1 MAKSSKA
8 KSAKEYLLNPDKDP
22 IQAATALYGKYRG
35 SNFISAVDAVVRGT
49 FSLSTSI
56 IKGTFKF
63 TTTVAKNINTQAR
76 VTERIKNVASTLIG
90 TENTDNA
97 INFVDQAR
105 AEVFKGYEAAAKN
118 IAQSATGDANSNY
131 KDIILQGSSKVIKNM
146 KIAANAAT
154 GVNYDVRNMIK
165 NSIVVDI
172 ETGGLFKDAP
182 IIQLAMTDTSKME
195 DVKKMTADQIAK
207 MNPREQ
213 IEKGFLELNLLPE
226 AIIRD
231 TTGENKTFKMFGYMP
246 RSADEFGKVFGTWAV
261 EKDAN
266 GKSKFKLHEFYEEM
280 ADEVMADGSKRISD
294 ARYAEIMQKA
304 KAQGFIELT
313 NGQRFYSQ
321 REAAKWS
328 MFFSKQGAKENKS
341 LIAANLSFESFR
353 IGKLWNYFIKD
364 TVGPVTGTDKVT
376 NLQLNPSEVDFL
388 NQDEDLLKAFGKDV
402 TTGEI
407 TGHREV
413 REMLM
418 ASWKSKYK
426 LNILDENNY
435 YFVDKFNKMRDLG
448 ESNQMIGLFPEWMKR
463 TGKGLKTADQLQLTK
478 MLFSGLMQTGFSPLG
493 NDVFS
498 GTKIDFATRV
508 VLGEVEAH
516 TALSDVFHQTELLTK
531 GKLGDLVSDV
541 YNIFKAQDSS
551 SVRDQVKSFFSAARI
566 LTDNKKKAWFDLDT
580 IFRQTQISVADP
592 RLKVTE
598 NGVSKALMYHGTA
611 NEIAKQFNV
620 DKELMRISETVD
632 AWTGIDSSIFSE
644 KNLESASIL
653 KEVEYDDGT
662 KEVKRFYTSGKEPF
676 SMGQASGKSRHE
688 MLTQDGT
695 SLHVGYTQHDY
706 NLQKKVEERFAELTS
721 GGMDADD
728 ARKHIKNWLAEQY
741 AETPGMKATGRKAG
755 DVRARLGEIMQM
767 LPGAELGEEL
777 NKRMSGKGLDSR
789 IIEQLKDRIDKAA
802 EMAKTDWA
810 PSGKFFSD
818 MGAGVKDILKGNRR
832 ISDITLDSIKGL
844 PESFVAKT
852 FNVDS
857 KLASYAVRAGGRVA
871 GLGMAAIGI
880 GAGLGLG
887 YMVDAPS
894 WKKTTGEILRMTGE
908 ERTVLPEGHYQKAGN
923 LSQVT
928 ESFTGPVDQ
937 TNPSG
942 IALRAIDESKVDYAV
957 GDGDT
962 IQILSKGFFGLGRK
976 SLGSVRVAGI
986 DTPEVAHG
994 GGGGGGPGD
1003 MPFSQPGKNY
1013 LTNVL
1018 SARTGATVAIG
1029 SRETYGRAVGLVT
1042 DKEGINYSYQMIQQ
1056 GLASALYRE
1065 KRSED
1070 LMNQSAFN
1078 AAENVAR
1085 KSEKGM
1091 WAQPFYYGA
1100 QANIDPRDRVGWNKM
1115 TPNNMAQFHFDR
1127 SPGSS
1132 QEQSLA
1138 QLSEMQ
1144 HMGPDRAI
1152 NTIGDT
1158 VFANSMHQMDKG
1170 HLQKSTMADMQQMAL
1185 MNSMQRNRGRGK
1197 DRR

>member
-8 KSAKEYLLNPDKDP
+8 KTAKEYLLNPDKDP
-22 IQAATALYGKYRG
+22 IKAATALYGKYRG
-35 SNFISAVDAVVRGT
+35 SNFISAVDAVVRGS

-56 IKGTFKF
+56 IKGTFNF
-63 TTTVAKNINTQAR
+63 TTTVAKNINTKAR
-76 VTERIKNVASTLIG
+76 VTERIKNVTSTLIG
-90 TENTDNA
+90 TENTDNM
-97 INFVDQAR
+97 INYVDQAR
-105 AEVFKGYEAAAKN
+105 VEMFKGYEAAAKQ
-118 IAQSATGDANSNY
+118 IAQAATGDPNSNY

-154 GVNYDVRNMIK
+154 GINFDVRDMIK
-165 NSIVVDI
+165 NAVVVDI

-182 IIQLAMTDTSKME
+182 IIQLAMTDVAKMA
-195 DVKKMTADQIAK
+195 DVKKMTAKEIAS
-207 MNPREQ
+207 MNPLEQ
-213 IEKGFLELNLLPE
+213 IQRGFLEMNLLPE

-231 TTGENKTFKMFGYMP
+231 TTGDTKTFKMFGYMP
-246 RSADEFGKVFGTWAV
+246 RSAEEFGRVFGSWAV
-261 EKDAN
+261 QKNAD
-266 GKSKFKLHEFYEEM
+266 GTSKFKLHEFYEEM

-304 KAQGFIELT
+304 EAQGFIELA

-328 MFFSKQGAKENKS
+328 MYYSKMASKENKS

-364 TVGPVTGTDKVT
+364 TVGPATGTDRIT
-376 NLQLNPSEVDFL
+376 NLQLAPGEVNFL
-388 NQDEDLLKAFGKDV
+388 NADQDLLRAFGKDAV
-402 TTGEI
+402 DEI

-418 ASWKSKYK
+418 ASWKSKFK

-435 YFVDKFNKMRDLG
+435 YFVDKFNKLRDLG
-448 ESNQMIGLFPEWMKR
+448 ESNKMIGLFPEWIKR
-463 TGKGLKTADQLQLTK
+463 TGGGLKTADQLQLTK
-478 MLFSGLMQTGFSPLG
+478 MLFSGLMQTGFSPMG

-498 GTKIDFATRV
+498 GTKIDFATQTI
-508 VLGEVEAH
+508 LGEVEAH
-516 TALSDVFHQTELLTK
+516 TALSDVFHQTQLLTE
-531 GKLGDLVSDV
+531 GKLGDTVADV
-541 YNIFKAQDSS
+541 YNIFKAQESS
-551 SVRDQVKSFFSAARI
+551 SMRDQIKSFFSAGRI
-566 LTDNKKKAWFDLDT
+566 LTDNKKKVWFDLDT
-580 IFRQTQISVADP
+580 IFRQTQITVEDP
-592 RLKVTE
+592 RLKVLD
-598 NGVSKALMYHGTA
+598 NGVSKALMYHGSAT
-611 NEIAKQFNV
+611 EVTKQWNI

-632 AWTGIDSSIFSE
+632 AWTGIGTSVFSE
-644 KNLESASIL
+644 QNMESASIL
-653 KEVEYDDGT
+653 KEVEYEDGT

-676 SMGQASGKSRHE
+676 SLGQTKGRSRHE

-695 SLHVGYTQHDY
+695 SLHVGYKQHDY
-706 NLQKKVEERFAELTS
+706 DLQKRVEERFAELTS
-721 GGMDADD
+721 GGMEADD
-728 ARKHIKNWLAEQY
+728 ARKHIKDWLAEEY
-741 AETPGMKATGRKAG
+741 AETPGMKGTGRTAS
-755 DVRARLGEIMQM
+755 DVKARLNDIMQM
-767 LPGAELGEEL
+767 LPGGALGDE
-777 NKRMSGKGLDSR
+777 
-789 IIEQLKDRIDKAA
+789 LKDRMEGGAKRFSGRVMEQLRPQIDRAA
-802 EMAKTDWA
+802 ALAQSEATL
-810 PSGKFFSD
+810 SGKFFSD
-818 MGAGVKDILKGNRR
+818 MGAGVKDILSGNKR
-832 ISDITLDSIKGL
+832 ISDITLDSIRNL
-844 PESFVAKT
+844 PESFVGKT

-857 KLASYAVRAGGRVA
+857 NLAAFAVRAGGRVA
-871 GLGMAAIGI
+871 GLGLAAIGI

-887 YMVDAPS
+887 YMIDEPS
-894 WKKTTGEILRMTGE
+894 WKKTTGDILRMTGQ
-908 ERTVLPEGHYQKAGN
+908 EREILPEAHYQKAGN

-928 ESFTGPVDQ
+928 QSFTGPVDQ
-937 TNPSG
+937 TNPDG

-962 IQILSKGFFGLGRK
+962 IQILSKGFLGFGRK

-994 GGGGGGPGD
+994 GESGGPGD
-1003 MPFSQPGKNY
+1003 MPYAQPGKNY
-1013 LTNVL
+1013 LSNVL

-1029 SRETYGRAVGLVT
+1029 TRETYGRAVGLVT

-1138 QLSEMQ
+1138 TLSQMQ
-1144 HMGPDRAI
+1144 HMTPDRAI

-1158 VFANSMHQMDKG
+1158 VFENSMHQIEKG

>member
-1 MAKSSKA
+1 MATSSKA
-8 KSAKEYLLNPDKDP
+8 KTAKEYLLNPDKDP
-22 IQAATALYGKYRG
+22 IKAASALAGKYRG
-35 SNFISAVDAVVRGT
+35 SNFISAIDAVVRGT

-56 IKGTFKF
+56 IKGTFNF
-63 TTTVAKNINTQAR
+63 TTTIAKNINTQAR
-76 VTERIKNVASTLIG
+76 VTERIKNVTSTLIG

-105 AEVFKGYEAAAKN
+105 AELFKGYEAAAKN
-118 IAQSATGDANSNY
+118 IAQAATGDSTSNY

-154 GVNYDVRNMIK
+154 GVNFDVRDMIK
-165 NSIVVDI
+165 NSIVIDI

-182 IIQLAMTDTSKME
+182 IIQLAMTEASNME
-195 DVKKMTADQIAK
+195 DVKKMTAKEIAS

-213 IEKGFLELNLLPE
+213 IAKGFLEMNLLPE

-231 TTGENKTFKMFGYMP
+231 TSGENKTFKMFGYMP

-304 KAQGFIELT
+304 KAQGFIELA

-328 MFFSKQGAKENKS
+328 MYFSKLGAKENKS

-353 IGKLWNYFIKD
+353 VGKLWNYFMKD
-364 TVGPVTGTDKVT
+364 TVGPATGTDKVT

-388 NQDEDLLKAFGKDV
+388 NEDEDLLRAFGKDA
-402 TTGEI
+402 TSGEI

-531 GKLGDLVSDV
+531 GKLGDLVGDV
-541 YNIFKAQDSS
+541 YNIFKAQESS
-551 SVRDQVKSFFSAARI
+551 SMGDQIKSFFSAARI

-592 RLKVTE
+592 RLEVMD

-611 NEIAKQFNV
+611 NEISKQFNV

-632 AWTGIDSSIFSE
+632 AWTGIDESIFSE

-653 KEVEYDDGT
+653 KEVEYEDGT
-662 KEVKRFYTSGKEPF
+662 KEMKRFYTSGKEPF
-676 SMGQASGKSRHE
+676 SMGQKSGKSRHE

-706 NLQKKVEERFAELTS
+706 DLQKKVKDRFAELTS

-728 ARKHIKNWLAEQY
+728 ARKHVKNWLAEEY
-741 AETPGMKATGRKAG
+741 AETPGMKGTGRTVS
-755 DVRARLGEIMQM
+755 DVTGRLNQIMQM
-767 LPGAELGEEL
+767 LPGGELGKEL
-777 NKRMSGKGLDSR
+777 NKRMSGQTLDSR
-789 IIEQLKDRIDKAA
+789 IMEQLKDRIDKAA
-802 EMAKTDWA
+802 EMANSEFNA
-810 PSGKFFSD
+810 SGKFFSD

-832 ISDITLDSIKGL
+832 ISDITLDSIKNL

-857 KLASYAVRAGGRVA
+857 KLAAYAVKAGGKVA
-871 GLGMAAIGI
+871 GLGMAAIGV

-908 ERTVLPEGHYQKAGN
+908 EREVLPEGHYKKGGT

-937 TNPSG
+937 TNPDG

-962 IQILSKGFFGLGRK
+962 IQILSKGFMGLGRK
-976 SLGSVRVAGI
+976 SLGSVRIAGI
-986 DTPEVAHG
+986 DTPEVAH

-1029 SRETYGRAVGLVT
+1029 SRETYGRAVGVVT

-1056 GLASALYRE
+1056 GFGSALYRE
-1065 KRSED
+1065 RRSED

-1100 QANIDPRDRVGWNKM
+1100 QANIDPRDRKGWNKM
-1115 TPNNMAQFHFDR
+1115 TPDNMAQFRLDR

-1144 HMGPDRAI
+1144 HMDPSRAI

-1158 VFANSMHQMDKG
+1158 VFANSMQQMDKA
-1170 HLQKSTMADMQQMAL
+1170 HLQKSSMAEMQQMAL